1 MLINLEYTYGYG
13 DILYNLIV
21 LRNLYPKLIHI
32 ESAGVSHDNRE
43 IPLVKVGKGENGP
56 IFIAGVHG
64 RESINPIV
72 LTSVIET
79 YARRYYSCG
88 EHLLEQYAL
97 FFMPIVN
104 PDGYEI
110 ATKGYPS
117 IKNPELRADCQN
129 KYGDSALYKYNARGI
144 DINRN
149 FASASFSENKYS
161 GTANSE
167 NETKA
172 FINAC
177 SLHRYMGM
185 IDFHSRGRAIFYYRS
200 AMDKEYNKRQYDIAC
215 RLSECSGYGLYQEQ
229 DENPDNQSGGNT
241 VHYFSEEFGLPAFT
255 IESVEED
262 AEFPLNVKYQQC
274 VFDELKDIPLK
285 FLKLLISNH

>member
-43 IPLVKVGKGENGP
+43 IPLVKVGKGEEGP
-56 IFIAGVHG
+56 VFIAGVHG

-72 LTSVIET
+72 LTAVIET

-97 FFMPIVN
+97 FFMPILN

-110 ATKGYPS
+110 ATKGYLS
-117 IKNPELRADCQN
+117 IKNPELRADCQK
-129 KYGDSALYKYNARGI
+129 KYGDNRLYKYNARGI

-149 FASASFSENKYS
+149 FASVSFSENEHS

-172 FINAC
+172 LINAC
-177 SLHRYMGM
+177 KMHRYMGM

-200 AMDKEYNKRQYDIAC
+200 AMDREYNKRQYDIAH
-215 RLSECSGYGLYQEQ
+215 RLSEYSGYGLYPEQ

-241 VHYFSEEFGLPAFT
+241 VHYFSEEFGLPALT

-262 AEFPLNVKYQQC
+262 AEFPLNVEYQQS

>member
-21 LRNLYPKLIHI
+21 LRNLYPKLIRI
-32 ESAGVSHDNRE
+32 ESTGVSHDNRE

-56 IFIAGVHG
+56 VFIAGVHG

-72 LTSVIET
+72 LTSIIEK
-79 YARRYYSCG
+79 YAKRYYSGG
-88 EHLLEQYAL
+88 EHLLDQYCL
-97 FFMPIVN
+97 YFMPILN

-110 ATKGYPS
+110 ATKGFLA
-117 IKNPELRADCQN
+117 INNPNLRAGCQEN
-129 KYGDSALYKYNARGI
+129 YVDSTLYKYNARGI

-149 FASASFSENKYS
+149 FASVSFLENEHS
-161 GTANSE
+161 GAANSE

-177 SLHRYMGM
+177 HMHKYMGL
-185 IDFHSRGRAIFYYRS
+185 IDFHSRGRSIYYYRS
-200 AMDKEYNKRQYDIAC
+200 AMDDKYNKKQYDIAC
-215 RLSECSGYGLYQEQ
+215 RLSKCSGYGLYLIQ

-241 VHYFSEEFGLPAFT
+241 VHYFSEKFGLPALT
-255 IESVEED
+255 IESVDED
-262 AEFPLNVKYQQC
+262 ADFPLNVKYQQI
-274 VFDELKDIPLK
+274 VFNELKDIPLE
-285 FLKLLISNH
+285 FLKLLISND

>member
-13 DILYNLIV
+13 DILYHLIL

-32 ESAGVSHDNRE
+32 ESAGLSHDNRE
-43 IPLVKVGKGENGP
+43 IPLVKVGKGEEGP

-72 LTSVIET
+72 LTSIIEQN
-79 YARRYYSCG
+79 AKQYYSGG
-88 EHLLEQYAL
+88 EPLLEQYCL
-97 FFMPIVN
+97 YFMPILN

-110 ATKGYPS
+110 ATKGYFAINS
-117 IKNPELRADCQN
+117 EKLRNHC
-129 KYGDSALYKYNARGI
+129 KKHFGDSVLYKYNARGI

-149 FASASFSENKYS
+149 FASHSFFESEYS

-172 FINAC
+172 FINTC
-177 SLHRYMGM
+177 QSHRFMGM
-185 IDFHSRGRAIFYYRS
+185 IDFHSRGKSIFYYRD
-200 AMDKEYNKRQYDIAC
+200 AMDNEYNRCQYELAD
-215 RLSECSGYGLYQEQ
+215 RLAKYSGYGLYSKQ

-241 VHYFSEEFGLPAFT
+241 VHYFSETFNLPALT
-255 IESVEED
+255 IETVEEEAD
-262 AEFPLNVKYQQC
+262 FPLHVKHQQI
-274 VFDELKDIPLK
+274 VFDEIKNIPLE
-285 FLKLLISNH
+285 FLKLLISKH

>member
-43 IPLVKVGKGENGP
+43 IPLVKVGKGEEGP

-72 LTSVIET
+72 LTAVIER
-79 YARRYYSCG
+79 YARRYYSFG

-97 FFMPIVN
+97 FFMPILN

-117 IKNPELRADCQN
+117 IKNPELRADCQK
-129 KYGDSALYKYNARGI
+129 KYGDSTLYKYNARGI

-149 FASASFSENKYS
+149 FASVSFSENEYS

-172 FINAC
+172 LINAC
-177 SLHRYMGM
+177 KMHRCMGM

-200 AMDKEYNKRQYDIAC
+200 AMDKEYNKRQYDIAR
-215 RLSECSGYGLYQEQ
+215 RLSEGSGYGLYMEQ

-241 VHYFSEEFGLPAFT
+241 VHYFSEEFGLPALT

-262 AEFPLNVKYQQC
+262 AEFPLNVKYQQS